1 MRMVFE
7 PLASAAKLVTIVEE
21 LASSKSQLESLEK
34 GGEVRKCPHLA
45 AVTLDLA
52 LIARQLFLHA
62 MKMNVDLS
70 STTPSSLHPVISTG
84 PTTLDYKTEDIEEDQ
99 PRAAALCH
107 FGVHCNFGAK
117 GICSYFHPEPG
128 KSRHVV
134 SGSPFCKMEQQYI
147 YDSLIVFILS

>member
-7 PLASAAKLVTIVEE
+7 PLATAAKLVTIVEE

-34 GGEVRKCPHLA
+34 GGEAMKSPHLA
-45 AVTLDLA
+45 AATLDLA

-62 MKMNVDLS
+62 MTM
-70 STTPSSLHPVISTG
+70 STTPSSLHPLISTG
-84 PTTLDYKTEDIEEDQ
+84 ATTLDYKTEDIEEDQ

-107 FGVHCNFGAK
+107 FGVHCSFGAK

-134 SGSPFCKMEQQYI
+134 SGSPFCKNGTTI
-147 YDSLIVFILS
+147 YMRV